1 MRSAGTHGLVDA
13 FHEFE
18 RIDTERIAMTS
29 VFRPKRNP
37 SRTLPLGVALAAML
51 AMGLPT
57 TPAPAQEAAYD
68 TPQDFSQM
76 VADRLPSV
84 VGILS
89 TGPAPEGPPATL
101 PQLPPELREFFGQPG
116 PQMRP
121 QGPMRSQGSGFII
134 SGDGLVVTNNHV
146 IEGAERIEVVLND
159 ERRVDAT
166 LVGTDPATDIA
177 LLRIDGTED
186 LPAVSWGLSDDLTI
200 GEWVVAIGNPFGL
213 GGTVTAGIVSAR
225 SRDIDA
231 GPYDDFIQTDAA
243 INRGNSGGPLF
254 DATGDVVGVNTA
266 IFSPSGGNVGIGFA
280 VPSSVAERVVADLRA
295 DGRVERGWLGV
306 QAQALDET
314 LAGALG
320 LDDARGVLI
329 ADVVEDSPA
338 ARAGLEPGDVI
349 LEVSGTAVDT
359 PRDLTFAIA
368 DLPVGEEVD
377 IAYMRA
383 GEADEVQVTIGLRSA
398 AILAEDI
405 PPATATPDE
414 GEGPRMGVSVTPLSG
429 DLRERAG
436 IPEDVRG
443 LLVQQVAP
451 GSAAEAAGLRP
462 GDVLVS
468 AAGAQLGQVE
478 TLRDAIAAVAE
489 EDGLMLVR
497 IYRGGSYGFLTVD
510 LTEAPAGN

>member
-1 MRSAGTHGLVDA
+1 
-13 FHEFE
+13 
-18 RIDTERIAMTS
+18 MTS
-29 VFRPKRNP
+29 VSRPTRHRSRN
-37 SRTLPLGVALAAML
+37 LPLGVALAAML
-51 AMGLPT
+51 AAGLSAA
-57 TPAPAQEAAYD
+57 PAPAQEAGFE

-76 VADRLPSV
+76 VAERLPSV

-89 TGPAPEGPPATL
+89 TGPAPEGPPMTM
-101 PQLPPELREFFGQPG
+101 PHVPPELREFFGQPG
-116 PQMRP
+116 PHMRP
-121 QGPMRSQGSGFII
+121 RGPMRSQGSGFII

-159 ERRVDAT
+159 ERRFDAT
-166 LVGTDPATDIA
+166 LVGADPATDIA
-177 LLRIDGTED
+177 LLRIDGAED
-186 LPAVSWGLSDDLTI
+186 LPAISWGSSDDLTI

-266 IFSPSGGNVGIGFA
+266 IFSPTGGNVGIGFA
-280 VPSSVAERVVADLRA
+280 VPSSVAERVVTDLRD

-306 QAQALDET
+306 QVQALDET

-320 LDDARGVLI
+320 LDDARGVLV
-329 ADVVEDSPA
+329 ANVVDDSPA

-349 LEVSGTAVDT
+349 LGVSGTEVDT

-368 DLPVGEEVD
+368 ELPVGEEVA

-383 GEADEVQVTIGLRSA
+383 GEADEAEVTIGLRAA
-398 AILAEDI
+398 AIIADDI
-405 PPATATPDE
+405 PPATAIPDE
-414 GEGPRMGVSVTPLSG
+414 DEGPRMGVSVTPLSG

-436 IPEDVRG
+436 IPNDVRG
-443 LLVQQVAP
+443 LLVEQVAP
-451 GSAAEAAGLRP
+451 GSAADAAGLRP

-468 AAGAQLGQVE
+468 AAVAQLGRVD
-478 TLRDAIAAVAE
+478 TLRDAIAAVSD

-497 IYRGGSYGFLTVD
+497 IYRRGNYAFLTVD
-510 LTEAPAGN
+510 LTEAPTGN

>member
-1 MRSAGTHGLVDA
+1 M
-13 FHEFE
+13 
-18 RIDTERIAMTS
+18 MTS
-29 VFRPKRNP
+29 VSYPNRN
-37 SRTLPLGVALAAML
+37 LPLGVAVAAML
-51 AMGLPT
+51 AVALPVA
-57 TPAPAQEAAYD
+57 PAPAQEAGFD
-68 TPQDFSQM
+68 TPQDFSEM
-76 VADRLPSV
+76 VAERLPSV

-89 TGPAPEGPPATL
+89 TGPTPEGPPATI

-121 QGPMRSQGSGFII
+121 PGPMRSQGSGFIV

-159 ERRVDAT
+159 ERRFDAT

-177 LLRIDGTED
+177 LLRIDGAED
-186 LPAVSWGLSDDLTI
+186 LPAVSWGSSDDLTI

-266 IFSPSGGNVGIGFA
+266 IFSPTGGNVGIGFA
-280 VPSSVAERVVADLRA
+280 VPSSVAERVVADLRD

-306 QAQALDET
+306 QVQALDET

-320 LDDARGVLI
+320 LDDTRGVLI

-349 LEVSGTAVDT
+349 LEVAGTEVDT

-368 DLPVGEEVD
+368 DLPVGDEID
-377 IAYMRA
+377 IAYTRE
-383 GEADEVQVTIGLRSA
+383 GEADEVEVTIGLRSA

-405 PPATATPDE
+405 PPATEIPDE
-414 GEGPRMGVSVTPLSG
+414 DEGPRMGVSVTPLSG
-429 DLRERAG
+429 DLREQEG
-436 IPEDVRG
+436 IPSDVRG

-451 GSAAEAAGLRP
+451 GSAAEAAGLRQ

-468 AAGAQLGQVE
+468 AAGAQLGRVE

-489 EDGLMLVR
+489 EEGLLLLR
-497 IYRGGSYGFLTVD
+497 IYRGGNYGFLTVD
-510 LTEAPAGN
+510 LSEAPAGN